1 MSNTHRHP
9 VFARVYPRIS
19 HAAERRGGAEHRRT
33 LLDGLQG
40 RVIEIGAGHGV
51 NFPYYAP
58 GVSHVLAVE
67 PEPHLCALA
76 QRASANAP
84 VSVDVRRGVAEALPA
99 ENSEFDAAVVSLVL

>member
-58 GVSHVLAVE
+58 GVSHVEERIVFKPSPVMPAI
-67 PEPHLCALA
+67 PHILGAA
-76 QRASANAP
+76 RI
-84 VSVDVRRGVAEALPA
+84 VR
-99 ENSEFDAAVVSLVL
+99 STT